1 MNISLRNERKD
12 NLNIQAMMAQARKL
26 QKDIEKATTEIDNTT
41 FKYENETVLVE
52 CMGNNKITRV
62 QVKNDDILEDKE
74 MLEDILV
81 VAINDVLE
89 QIKKEKDSKLGK
101 YTNGLGGLF

>member
-1 MNISLRNERKD
+1 M
-12 NLNIQAMMAQARKL
+12 NIQAMMAQARKL

-41 FKYENETVLVE
+41 FKYENENVLVE